1 MGLLFSGSI
10 VRSADDDVPGVAI
23 ALRADFRKFLVF
35 RRHAVGRRVRDA
47 SGVSRLDVRMGR
59 LSKGERRMVMTR
71 VPRPAGQLI
80 EREVRVL
87 RCHYSDYIAYALC
100 QHAGVPMDLPIG
112 NVVDHPEPREAP
124 GDRVEFKSRVP
135 VAVADVVLAEAD
147 RMGVSI
153 ADHVGKILCDRLKVP
168 FEPRVKKKA
177 LKAWATAGHAG
188 EAWSMTG

>member
-1 MGLLFSGSI
+1 MTATTETRDYTDEESGRIEELRSELEAI
-10 VRSADDDVPGVAI
+10 DGRIAANLEVEVRSQQLEASASDVLG
-23 ALRADFRKFLVF
+23 
-35 RRHAVGRRVRDA
+35 
-47 SGVSRLDVRMGR
+47 M
-59 LSKGERRMVMTR
+59 
-71 VPRPAGQLI
+71 LI
-80 EREVRVL
+80 DRE
-87 RCHYSDYIAYALC
+87 HGD
-100 QHAGVPMDLPIG
+100 
-112 NVVDHPEPREAP
+112 VVDTRSIGEQFISDEELRSWIENGARGTSPVTVN